1 MSDTTDRDDTV
12 EIPVLSLV
20 EPEGAEEKPSD
31 GEQPLLGLNSLS
43 APEREWL
50 EWFYSLSEDDQ
61 KIVDI
66 CGEKDI
72 TATPANFDEL
82 KKVVKE
88 LDSENRRLCE

>member
-20 EPEGAEEKPSD
+20 EPEGAEEKPNDS
-31 GEQPLLGLNSLS
+31 EQPLYGLNSLT

-72 TATPANFDEL
+72 TATSANFDAL
-82 KKVVKE
+82 KKVVLE
-88 LDSENRRLCE
+88 LDSENPRLCD